1 MIRLLILYN
10 ITNILSSVR
19 EHMTIVIHL
28 IDIVS
33 SLGLKSPLLSSI
45 SIATYGHRQ
54 SLSDKRN
61 MCTCDSIIEK
71 IDIRYSTS
79 VFLLLIKR
87 RVGDAES

>member
-33 SLGLKSPLLSSI
+33 SLGLKSPSSPL
-45 SIATYGHRQ
+45 
-54 SLSDKRN
+54 SLSPLMGTVNRYLISGICAPAIRLSKR
-61 MCTCDSIIEK
+61 MILDLVHLCSCCSSRE
-71 IDIRYSTS
+71 
-79 VFLLLIKR
+79 
-87 RVGDAES
+87 E

>member
-33 SLGLKSPLLSSI
+33 SLGLKSPLLYLYRHSGARGTVNRYLI
-45 SIATYGHRQ
+45 SGICAPAIQ
-54 SLSDKRN
+54 L
-61 MCTCDSIIEK
+61 
-71 IDIRYSTS
+71 
-79 VFLLLIKR
+79 
-87 RVGDAES
+87 